1 MTSKPKLFI
10 YALGAGLLISLA
22 LLSHTLGQNKS
33 LEEQN
38 MLLLNLACSLDSADF
53 KNMLDALDSTDD
65 FKQLLGDHQEAVW
78 AQYKDQLYF
87 KCYDN
92 TGKQE

>member
-1 MTSKPKLFI
+1 MVFKLKLLA
-10 YALGAGLLISLA
+10 YVLGIALLISFA
-22 LLSHTLGQNKS
+22 FLSNTLGQNKS

-38 MLLLNLACSLDSADF
+38 MLLLNLACSLNSADF

-65 FKQLLGDHQEAVW
+65 FKQLLGENHKAAW